1 MNTPTPGQAIPPK
14 QAELFEAQTHW
25 FHIFKAMIDSGD
37 LAKMPGSAVKVYMV
51 IKAHTNFA
59 TGQAFPAIDTISE
72 KSGISVAQVKR
83 ELKTL
88 EDFGYITKAKQGRN
102 NVYTLREKV
111 EITDAAG
118 RPAAVAT
125 WDYLPSS
132 VQHAVADLKN
142 VLVSGDLAGAKI
154 VHIERL
160 QVNVTHLHDQAVNF
174 NVQQWMADLDKLP
187 ENLRSKIMAGYE
199 ASQRH
204 KARGKSSA
212 EDAE

>member
-1 MNTPTPGQAIPPK
+1 MSGEQAPAPR
-14 QAELFEAQTHW
+14 QSELFEAQTQW

-37 LAKMPGSAVKVYMV
+37 LARLPGSSVKVYMV
-51 IKAHTNFA
+51 IKAHTNFS
-59 TGQAFPAIDTISE
+59 TGQAFPGIETIAQ

-88 EDFGYITKAKQGRN
+88 EEFGYITKAKHGRN

-111 EITDAAG
+111 EITDETG

-187 ENLRSKIMAGYE
+187 ENLRSKILKGYE
-199 ASQRH
+199 ASQRR
-204 KARGKSSA
+204 KANSEPEEG
-212 EDAE
+212 